1 MSTISCI
8 MPTYNR
14 REFIPRAI
22 EYFLRQ
28 DYEPKELIIVD
39 DGTDPIGDLV
49 PQDDRIRHIRLN
61 ERISVGAKRNR
72 ACEAARGDIIAHWDD
87 DDWHAP
93 QRLRYQIE
101 ALQREHAEVCG
112 INRLLFYDAIND
124 RAWRY
129 VYPAQRRFWL
139 SGSSLCYTRSFW
151 AAHRFANL
159 NVGEDARF
167 VWSGMRARMIALPDY
182 TFHVGVI
189 HAHNVSPK
197 RTNSAYWQ
205 AINLAEIQRVVGDDL
220 SQLRITSA
228 SPTTSVP
235 LISCIMPTFN
245 RRAFIPLAVQHFL
258 AQDYPNKELVI
269 VDDGDDAIGDLV
281 NTVPGVR
288 YIRLSQRISIGAKR
302 NLACREA
309 RGELIAQWDDD
320 DWYAPDRL
328 SYQARPILDHQADLT
343 GLENTYLLEL
353 PVGRFWTTHHQLHQ
367 RMFVGD
373 VHGGTLVFR
382 KNLLNNGLRY
392 PEVNLAED
400 AGLLKQA
407 LRRGKRLARLPN
419 PGVFVYVRHGKNAWQ
434 FAPGKFLDPKGWRS
448 IDPPRL
454 FTAEMMLA
462 YQAALTG
469 VTPASDPPPD
479 HTHLDA
485 LPRLTAEAGYG
496 TLGLRGQLGYE
507 NKLVRVQGQAD
518 PHAISL
524 HPPGRA
530 VFNLNQTF
538 ARFTCEVALNDDVPA
553 GRSWADFSVR
563 GDGRLMTVAAHVVA
577 GDAPRSLEVD
587 VRGVD
592 QLELNVETDHWDF
605 CHAVWLH
612 PRLDRLHHIGATPRS
627 APNEASEFVVAQS
640 RPDNTI
646 EDCLGRVSIALPE
659 QLPVARRCIA
669 TIASQGFADLLDDA
683 LGSLVANGQ
692 CPDAQLLVFVIDAD
706 PDCVRVA
713 QKYGAAIVHCT
724 PKVVVNL
731 TVKAVLYSVARVME
745 AEQYLC
751 LDADMLVLGDL
762 HPIFAAL
769 EACPPGSILAT
780 NEGNDH
786 RLENLAH
793 ALLEIYG
800 GTEADEQRLFRRAS
814 EVTYPLVVNDGLFAG
829 THAALLAL
837 DAEIRDMTDAQR
849 WMSERPDVWWRN
861 QFIFNLALA
870 RLQCGIELDSIYNLQ
885 LHVHDAELRDVN
897 GHLEATWLGRRV
909 QVLHFSGNGRRKYP
923 EFRGRFA
930 RVADPLA
937 VTDGSD
943 DYAVFVAA
951 LRVWIGRHGLSAM
964 AWSFYGTT
972 DGKQARI
979 TDAQVFPLLAALHYL
994 IRSNGVIRVIEAG
1007 TARGV
1012 SAACLASAVAHR
1024 SGGRVV
1030 TLDPYPNADRLDLWA
1045 GLPDRLRNCIEPR
1058 TTGSIEGLRAAIDAS
1073 ECYEAALL
1081 DSVHTEEHVWAEFEL
1096 AVQVVCPGGL
1106 ILIHDAR
1113 YQHGTVD
1120 RALQRIEAAGYNVVR
1135 LWCAEGGVAEDDHL
1149 GLAVIENRRR

>member
-1 MSTISCI
+1 
-8 MPTYNR
+8 
-14 REFIPRAI
+14 
-22 EYFLRQ
+22 
-28 DYEPKELIIVD
+28 
-39 DGTDPIGDLV
+39 
-49 PQDDRIRHIRLN
+49 LN
-61 ERISVGAKRNR
+61 EKISVGAKRNR

-93 QRLRYQIE
+93 QRLRYQID
-101 ALQREHAEVCG
+101 ALHHEHADVCG
-112 INRLLFYDAIND
+112 INRLLFYDVINN
-124 RAWRY
+124 RAWLY

-167 VWSGMRARMIALPDY
+167 VWSSVRARMIALPDH
-182 TFHVGVI
+182 TFHVGLI

-197 RTNSAYWQ
+197 RTTSAYWK
-205 AINLAEIQRVVGDDL
+205 ALDLAEIERVVGDDL
-220 SQLRITSA
+220 QQLRVTASNSA
-228 SPTTSVP
+228 TAAP

-245 RRAFIPLAVQHFL
+245 RRAFIPLAIQHFL
-258 AQDYPNKELVI
+258 AQNYPNKELVI

-281 NTVPGVR
+281 NAVPGVR
-288 YIRLSQRISIGAKR
+288 YIRLKQRLSIGAKR

-328 SYQARPILDHQADLT
+328 SYQARPILDDQADLT

-353 PVGRFWTTHHQLHQ
+353 PAGQFWTTQHQLHQ

-382 KNLLNNGLRY
+382 RSLLNNGLRY
-392 PEVNLAED
+392 PDVNLAED

-434 FAPGKFLDPKGWRS
+434 FAPGKFLDPNGWCS
-448 IDPPRL
+448 IDPPRM
-454 FTAEMMLA
+454 FTADMMLA

-469 VTPASDPPPD
+469 ATPSSDPPANYI
-479 HTHLDA
+479 HLDA
-485 LPRLTAEAGYG
+485 LPRLTAEVGYG
-496 TLGLRGQLGYE
+496 ALGLRGQLGYE
-507 NKLVRVQGQAD
+507 NKVVNVQGQFD

-524 HPPGRA
+524 HPPGHASFQLGRKY
-530 VFNLNQTF
+530 V
-538 ARFTCEVALNDDVPA
+538 RFTCQVALNDDVPV
-553 GRSWADFSVR
+553 GRSWADFHVC
-563 GDGRLMTVAAHVVA
+563 GDGRLLAVAAHVVA
-577 GDAPRSLEVD
+577 GDTPRSLEVD
-587 VRGVD
+587 VRGVE
-592 QLELNVETDHWDF
+592 QLELSVTTDHWEY

-612 PRLDRLHHIGATPRS
+612 PRLDRVVLVGATL
-627 APNEASEFVVAQS
+627 AVAQGRHKAAPYNS
-640 RPDNTI
+640 DPHVL
-646 EDCLGRVSIALPE
+646 EDCLGRVSIALPD
-659 QLPVARRCIA
+659 QLPAAKRCIA
-669 TIASQGFADLLDDA
+669 TIASRGFADLLDDT

-692 CPDAQLLVFVIDAD
+692 CPDAQLLVFVVGGD
-706 PDCVRVA
+706 PDCLRVA

-724 PKVVVNL
+724 PKTEVNL
-731 TVKAVLYSVARVME
+731 TVKAVLYSVARVIE

-762 HPIFAAL
+762 GPIFAAL
-769 EACPPGSILAT
+769 EACPPGSILAA

-786 RLENLAH
+786 RLEHLAH
-793 ALLEIYG
+793 ALREIYG
-800 GTEADEQRLFRRAS
+800 GTEADEQRLFRRAP
-814 EVTYPLVVNDGLFAG
+814 EAAYPLVVNDGLFAG
-829 THAALLAL
+829 TRAALLAL
-837 DAEIRDMTDAQR
+837 DGEIRGMTEAQQ
-849 WMSERPDVWWRN
+849 WMSERQDIWWRN

-870 RLQCGIELDSIYNLQ
+870 RLKCGIELDSIYNLQ
-885 LHVHDAELRDVN
+885 LHVHDAELHDLHGR
-897 GHLEATWLGRRV
+897 LEATWLGRAVR
-909 QVLHFSGNGRRKYP
+909 VLHFSGNGRRKYP

-930 RVADPLA
+930 RIADPLSA
-937 VTDGSD
+937 TGGSD
-943 DYAVFVAA
+943 DYTVFVAA
-951 LRVWIGRHGLSAM
+951 LRAWIGRHGLAAL

-979 TDAQVFPLLAALHYL
+979 ADVQVFPLLAALHYL
-994 IRSNGVIRVIEAG
+994 IRSNGVVRVIETG

-1024 SGGRVV
+1024 SGGRAV
-1030 TLDPYPNADRLDLWA
+1030 TLDPYPNADRLDLWSN
-1045 GLPDRLRNCIEPR
+1045 LPDQIRSCIEQR
-1058 TTGSIEGLRAAIDAS
+1058 TMGSIEGLRAAIDAG
-1073 ECYEAALL
+1073 EHYEAALL

-1096 AVQVVCPGGL
+1096 AAQVVCPSGL

-1113 YQHGTVD
+1113 YRHGTVD

-1135 LWCAEGGVAEDDHL
+1135 LWCAEDGVAEDDHL

>member
-1 MSTISCI
+1 VTAQPLVSCI

-49 PQDDRIRHIRLN
+49 PQDDRLRYLRLN
-61 ERISVGAKRNR
+61 EKISVGAKRNR
-72 ACEAARGDIIAHWDD
+72 ACEAARGDLIAHWDD

-101 ALQREHAEVCG
+101 ALQREHADVCG

-139 SGSSLCYTRSFW
+139 SGSSLLYTRSFW

-167 VWSGMRARMIALPDY
+167 VWSGVRARMIALADP
-182 TFHVGVI
+182 TFHVGLI

-205 AINLAEIQRVVGDDL
+205 AIELAEIQRVVGDDL
-220 SQLRITSA
+220 AQLRATSA
-228 SPTTSVP
+228 QPVMTMP

-245 RRAFIPLAVQHFL
+245 RRAFIPLAIQHFL

-281 NTVPGVR
+281 TDVPNVR
-288 YIRLSQRISIGAKR
+288 YIRLDQRISIGAKR
-302 NLACREA
+302 NRACHEA
-309 RGELIAQWDDD
+309 RGDLIAQWDDD

-328 SYQARPILDHQADLT
+328 SYQARPILDDQADLT
-343 GLENTYLLEL
+343 GLENTYMLEL
-353 PVGRFWTTHHQLHQ
+353 PAGRFWTTQHQLHQ

-400 AGLLKQA
+400 AGLLRQA

-419 PGVFVYVRHGKNAWQ
+419 SGVFVYVRHGQNAWQ
-434 FAPGKFLDPKGWRS
+434 FAPGKFLDPNGWRN
-448 IDPPRL
+448 IDPPAAFSSEAL
-454 FTAEMMLA
+454 TT
-462 YQAALTG
+462 YQAALNYAA
-469 VTPASDPPPD
+469 TPPIDRREEVIN
-479 HTHLDA
+479 LDA
-485 LPRLTAEAGYG
+485 APCLTAKAGYG
-496 TLGLRGQLGYE
+496 SLGLHGQLGYE
-507 NKLVRVQGQAD
+507 HKLVRVQGQFD

-524 HPPGRA
+524 HPPAHA
-530 VFNLNQTF
+530 VFQLRKKY
-538 ARFTCEVALNDDVPA
+538 ARFTCEVALNDDVPP

-563 GDGRLMTVAAHVVA
+563 GDGRLLTVTAHVVA
-577 GDAPRSLEVD
+577 GDAPRSIEVD

-592 QLELNVETDHWDF
+592 QLELSVSTDHWEY
-605 CHAVWLH
+605 CHAVWLQ
-612 PRLDRLHHIGATPRS
+612 PRLDHN
-627 APNEASEFVVAQS
+627 APAVSSQ
-640 RPDNTI
+640 TI
-646 EDCLGRVSIALPE
+646 DDCLGRVNLTLPN
-659 QLPVARRCIA
+659 QLPAVKRCIA
-669 TIASQGFADLLDDA
+669 TVASRGFADLLDDM

-692 CPDAQLLVFVIDAD
+692 CPDAQLLVFVVDAD
-706 PDCVRVA
+706 PDCLRVA
-713 QKYGAAIVHCT
+713 QKYGAAIAHCE
-724 PKVVVNL
+724 PKTEVNL
-731 TVKAVLYSVARVME
+731 TVKAVLYSVARVIE

-762 HPIFAAL
+762 RPVFTAL
-769 EACPPGSILAT
+769 DACPPGGILAAS
-780 NEGNDH
+780 EGNDH
-786 RLENLAH
+786 RLENLAQ
-793 ALLEIYG
+793 ALREIYG
-800 GTEADEQRLFRRAS
+800 GTEADEQRLFRRAA
-814 EVTYPLVVNDGLFAG
+814 EAAYALVVNDGLFAG
-829 THAALLAL
+829 SRAALLAL
-837 DAEIRDMTDAQR
+837 DAEIRGMTAAQQ

-870 RLQCGIELDSIYNLQ
+870 RLHCGVELDSIYNLQ
-885 LHVHDAELRDVN
+885 LHVHDAELHDVH
-897 GHLEATWLGRRV
+897 GRLEATWLDRSVR
-909 QVLHFSGNGRRKYP
+909 VLHFSGNGRRKYP
-923 EFRGRFA
+923 DFRERFA
-930 RVADPLA
+930 RIADPLV
-937 VTDGSD
+937 VTGGSD
-943 DYAVFVAA
+943 DYAVFSAA
-951 LRVWIGRHGLSAM
+951 LRTWIGRHGLSAM

-972 DGKQARI
+972 DGKQACI
-979 TDAQVFPLLAALHYL
+979 VDAQVFPLLATLHYL
-994 IRSNGVIRVIEAG
+994 LRSNGVVRVIETG

-1030 TLDPYPNADRLDLWA
+1030 TLDPFPHEGRLDLWA
-1045 GLPDRLRNCIEPR
+1045 GLPDRLRGCIEQR
-1058 TTGSIEGLRAAIDAS
+1058 TTGSIEGLRAAIAAG
-1073 ECYEAALL
+1073 EHYEAALL
-1081 DSVHTEEHVWAEFEL
+1081 DSVHTEGHVWAEFEL
-1096 AVQVVCPGGL
+1096 VSQVVCPGGL

-1113 YQHGTVD
+1113 YRHGTVD
-1120 RALQRIEAAGYNVVR
+1120 RALERIEATGYNVVR
-1135 LWCAEGGVAEDDHL
+1135 LWCAENGVAEDDHL

>member
-1 MSTISCI
+1 MTTQPLVSCI

-14 REFIPRAI
+14 REFTPRAI
-22 EYFLRQ
+22 QYFLRQ
-28 DYEPKELIIVD
+28 DYESKELIIVD
-39 DGTDPIGDLV
+39 DGNDPIGDLV
-49 PQDDRIRHIRLN
+49 PKDDRVRYLRLN
-61 ERISVGAKRNR
+61 EKISVGAKRNR

-93 QRLRYQIE
+93 HRLRYQIE
-101 ALQREHAEVCG
+101 ALQREHADVCG

-124 RAWRY
+124 RAWLY

-167 VWSGMRARMIALPDY
+167 VWSGVRARMIALPDH

-197 RTNSAYWQ
+197 RTNSAYWK

-220 SQLRITSA
+220 PQLRVTSS
-228 SPTTSVP
+228 SPATPMP

-245 RRAFIPLAVQHFL
+245 RRAFIPLAIQHFL

-281 NTVPGVR
+281 NAVPDVR
-288 YIRLSQRISIGAKR
+288 YIRLNQRISIGAKR

-328 SYQARPILDHQADLT
+328 SYQAQLILDDQADLT

-353 PVGRFWTTHHQLHQ
+353 PAGRFWTTQHQLHQ

-382 KNLLNNGLRY
+382 KNILNNGLRY

-434 FAPGKFLDPKGWRS
+434 FAPGKFIDPKGWRS
-448 IDPPRL
+448 IDPPAA
-454 FTAEMMLA
+454 FSSEAMTA
-462 YQAALTG
+462 YQMALNYAAK
-469 VTPASDPPPD
+469 PPID
-479 HTHLDA
+479 RDVIELDA
-485 LPRLTAEAGYG
+485 LPCLTAKVGYG
-496 TLGLRGQLGYE
+496 SLGLRGQLGYE
-507 NKLVRVQGQAD
+507 HKQVSVQGQFD

-524 HPPGRA
+524 HPPARA
-530 VFNLNQTF
+530 IFHLNRKF
-538 ARFTCEVALNDDVPA
+538 ARFTCEVALNDDVPP

-563 GDGRLMTVAAHVVA
+563 GDGCLMAVAAHVVA
-577 GDAPRSLEVD
+577 GDAPRSIEVD
-587 VRGVD
+587 VRGID
-592 QLELNVETDHWDF
+592 RLELGVNTNRWDF

-612 PRLDRLHHIGATPRS
+612 PRLDRRDHVGAGP
-627 APNEASEFVVAQS
+627 APARGDREG
-640 RPDNTI
+640 RPYNTI
-646 EDCLGRVSIALPE
+646 EDCLGRVNITLPD
-659 QLPVARRCIA
+659 QLPVVKRCIA
-669 TIASQGFADLLDDA
+669 TIASHGFADLLDDA
-683 LGSLVANGQ
+683 LGSLIANSQ
-692 CPDAQLLVFVIDAD
+692 CLDTQLLVFVIDAD
-706 PDCVRVA
+706 PDCLRVA
-713 QKYGAAIVHCT
+713 QKYGAAIAHCT
-724 PKVVVNL
+724 PKTEVNL
-731 TVKAVLYSVARVME
+731 TVKAVLYSIARVIE

-762 HPIFAAL
+762 RPIFAAL
-769 EACPPGSILAT
+769 EACPPGSILAA

-786 RLENLAH
+786 RLEHLAH
-793 ALLEIYG
+793 ALREIYG
-800 GTEADEQRLFRRAS
+800 GTEVDEQRLFRHAS
-814 EVTYPLVVNDGLFAG
+814 EAAYPLIVNDGLFAG
-829 THAALLAL
+829 TRAALLAL
-837 DAEIRDMTDAQR
+837 DAEIRNMTDER
-849 WMSERPDVWWRN
+849 LWMSERPDVWWRN
-861 QFIFNLALA
+861 QFIFNLVLA
-870 RLQCGIELDSIYNLQ
+870 RLQCGVELDSIYNLQ

-897 GHLEATWLGRRV
+897 GHLEATWLDRAVR
-909 QVLHFSGNGRRKYP
+909 VLHFSGNGRRKHP

-930 RVADPLA
+930 CVLDPLLA
-937 VTDGSD
+937 TDGSD
-943 DYAVFVAA
+943 DYAIFVAT
-951 LRVWIGRHGLSAM
+951 LRAWIGRHGLSAM

-972 DGKQARI
+972 DGQQARI
-979 TDAQVFPLLAALHYL
+979 ADAHVFPLLATLHYL
-994 IRSNGVIRVIEAG
+994 IRSNGVIHVIEAG

-1012 SAACLASAVAHR
+1012 STACLASAVAHR
-1024 SGGRVV
+1024 SAGRVV
-1030 TLDPYPNADRLDLWA
+1030 TLDPFPHEDRLDLWA
-1045 GLPDRLRNCIEPR
+1045 GLPDRLRGCIEQR
-1058 TTGSIEGLRAAIDAS
+1058 LTGSIEGLRVAIAAG
-1073 ECYEAALL
+1073 ERYEAALL
-1081 DSVHTEEHVWAEFEL
+1081 DSVHTEEHVWVEFEL

-1113 YQHGTVD
+1113 YRHGTVD
-1120 RALQRIEAAGYNVVR
+1120 RALRRIEAAGYNVVR
-1135 LWCAEGGVAEDDHL
+1135 LWCAEDGMAEDDHL